1 MIKCD
6 KKFGQIKKI
15 LMIQVDS
22 MAEIADSVRKARKEQ
37 GVSQTVL
44 AQLSNVG
51 LRFLC
56 EVEHGKS
63 TVRFD
68 KLLSVLTSLGITL
81 RLEMPSETSNA

>member
-1 MIKCD
+1 MPFKNPVKVGRKVD
-6 KKFGQIKKI
+6 
-15 LMIQVDS
+15 MIQVDS
-22 MAEIADSVRKARKEQ
+22 MSEIADSVRRARKEQ

-81 RLEMPSETSNA
+81 RLEMPSETANA

>member
-1 MIKCD
+1 MPFKNHAKVGRKVD
-6 KKFGQIKKI
+6 
-15 LMIQVDS
+15 MIQVDS
-22 MAEIADSVRKARKEQ
+22 MSEIADSVRRARKEQ

>member
-1 MIKCD
+1 
-6 KKFGQIKKI
+6 
-15 LMIQVDS
+15 MIQINGMS
-22 MAEIADSVRKARKEQ
+22 EIANSVRKARKAQ
-37 GVSQTVL
+37 GISQTVL

-68 KLLSVLTSLGITL
+68 KLLPVLTSLGMTL
-81 RLEMPSETSNA
+81 HLETPAE

>member
-1 MIKCD
+1 MLFKNSVKAG
-6 KKFGQIKKI
+6 KKMD
-15 LMIQVDS
+15 MIQVDS
-22 MAEIADSVRKARKEQ
+22 MSEVADSVRRARKEQ

-81 RLEMPSETSNA
+81 RLEMPSETSHA

>member
-1 MIKCD
+1 MTSV
-6 KKFGQIKKI
+6 F
-15 LMIQVDS
+15 S
-22 MAEIADSVRKARKEQ
+22 MADVARNVREARKKQ

>member
-1 MIKCD
+1 MD
-6 KKFGQIKKI
+6 
-15 LMIQVDS
+15 MIQIDS
-22 MAEIADSVRKARKEQ
+22 MSEVADSVRRARKEQ
-37 GVSQTVL
+37 GISQTVL

-68 KLLSVLTSLGITL
+68 KFLSVLTSLGITL

>member
-1 MIKCD
+1 MPFKNPAKVGRKVD
-6 KKFGQIKKI
+6 
-15 LMIQVDS
+15 MIQIDS
-22 MAEIADSVRKARKEQ
+22 MSEVADSVLRARKEQ
-37 GVSQTVL
+37 GISQTVL

>member
-1 MIKCD
+1 MPFKNSVKTGRKMD
-6 KKFGQIKKI
+6 
-15 LMIQVDS
+15 MIQVDS
-22 MAEIADSVRKARKEQ
+22 MSEVADSVRRARKEQ
-37 GVSQTVL
+37 GISQTVL

-81 RLEMPSETSNA
+81 RLEMPSETSHA